1 MPIRFT
7 LTLAAA
13 LIVVTNPH
21 GTAAAA
27 PDCSKTT
34 VRQAAAQAGVAN
46 PDFPSEVIGGVCGAF
61 LGPGSRAMG
70 VVLRA
75 QQCAPNRIW
84 TVLGFTDGAWH
95 HVTGPWDR
103 GPRIDGLKTAGDDI
117 REEQPV
123 FRKADD
129 GCVPTGGSRA
139 RLWHWDGTRLK
150 AGAFHR
156 AQRPDPRPRAF
167 RAFGGALACSMR
179 DDHHARRVLCGG
191 RPFGVRLNDVGGVDR
206 CRCKRPHATR
216 TLRPGHGRI
225 VGLFACD
232 ATTATLSC
240 LFANGRGFALTAAG
254 RLRIVTPPP
263 VEG

>member
-1 MPIRFT
+1 MHVRFT

-13 LIVVTNPH
+13 LIVATNPH

-27 PDCSKTT
+27 DCSKTA

-84 TVLGFTDGAWH
+84 TVLGFTGGAWH

-103 GPRIDGLKTAGDDI
+103 GPRIDGLRKAGDDI

-123 FRKADD
+123 FRRADD

-156 AQRPDPRPRAF
+156 ARRPDPRPRAF
-167 RAFGGALACSMR
+167 RVFGGALACSMR

-191 RPFGVRLNDVGGVDR
+191 RPFGVRLDAAGGATR
-206 CRCKRPHATR
+206 CHCARPRATR
-216 TLRPGHGRI
+216 TLHAARVGR
-225 VGLFACD
+225 FSCD
-232 ATTATLSC
+232 ATATTLSC
-240 LFANGRGFALTAAG
+240 EFAGRGFALTAAG
-254 RLRIVTPPP
+254 RLRILIPPP